1 MHIVIPSWKSKEM
14 GYITVLTSL
23 LFIRTFLSIY
33 IASVNGSIVK
43 AIVKVNFGVF
53 VRKILTLGLLAL
65 PASLVNSLLDFL
77 RRRLALCYRERLT
90 HYIQDRYIDKMNYYK
105 ITNLDSRISTPDQRV
120 TQDIEK
126 WSFAF
131 SALYTD
137 FSKPMLDIILFSRKL
152 SELVG
157 WAGPIM
163 LFSWYIIS
171 GIIIR
176 FVSPPFGKLTA
187 KQQRKCTILTIQV
200 WKASSDSVTT
210 T

>member
-1 MHIVIPSWKSKEM
+1 
-14 GYITVLTSL
+14 
-23 LFIRTFLSIY
+23 
-33 IASVNGSIVK
+33 
-43 AIVKVNFGVF
+43 
-53 VRKILTLGLLAL
+53 
-65 PASLVNSLLDFL
+65 
-77 RRRLALCYRERLT
+77 
-90 HYIQDRYIDKMNYYK
+90 MNYYK

-187 KQQRKCTILTIQV
+187 KQQRKCTILTI
-200 WKASSDSVTT
+200 
-210 T
+210 